1 MIEQELRRII
11 RQIVREELKR
21 IIQEELEKTRFI
33 TVDSARELITELAE
47 ELLPGIVAES
57 LEDTKAN
64 RDVIPPPLPT
74 IDQTSELKTAI
85 DQLGRRNRL
94 IRRIASRKI
103 SSALDN

>member
-1 MIEQELRRII
+1 MLEQEFRRII

-33 TVDSARELITELAE
+33 TVDSARELITELTE

-57 LEDTKAN
+57 LEGTKKN

-74 IDQTSELKTAI
+74 IDQTSGLHARI
-85 DQLGRRNRL
+85 DRL
-94 IRRIASRKI
+94 IRHKVSGTK
-103 SSALDN
+103 SSAFDN